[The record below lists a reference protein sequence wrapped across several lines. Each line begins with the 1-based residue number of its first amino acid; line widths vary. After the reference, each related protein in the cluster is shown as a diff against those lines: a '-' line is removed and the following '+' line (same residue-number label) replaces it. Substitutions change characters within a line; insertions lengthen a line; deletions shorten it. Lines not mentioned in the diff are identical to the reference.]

1 MIHKLAEVQSQTIGN
16 GTYIWQYA
24 IVLKDAVIGCDC
36 NINCH
41 TLIEGDVVIGDR
53 VTIKS
58 GVYVWNGITIEDDV
72 MIGPNA
78 TFTNDKWPKSKNR
91 DFQLQR
97 TLIKKGASIGA
108 ATTILGGITIGE
120 YSLIAANSLVTKDVP
135 DRALMK
141 GLPARCVGWMCEN
154 GTPMKQ
160 EDGLFKDNL
169 GQLWEVINNQL
180 VKL

>member
-91 DFQLQR
+91 NFQLQR

-141 GLPARCVGWMCEN
+141 GSPARCFGWMCEN